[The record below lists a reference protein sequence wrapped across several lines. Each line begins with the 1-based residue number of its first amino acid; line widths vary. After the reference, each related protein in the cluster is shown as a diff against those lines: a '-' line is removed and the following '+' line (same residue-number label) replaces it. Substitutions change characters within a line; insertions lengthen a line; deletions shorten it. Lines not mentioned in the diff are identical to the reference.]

1 MDINNNDPNR
11 IVSKLTDMMNI
22 SRAEY
27 ETLLRDKSQ
36 LDIILNTYINKE
48 YSFNTDKLVE
58 VVCKMRGLM
67 A

>member
-1 MDINNNDPNR
+1 MDINNDPNR

-27 ETLLRDKSQ
+27 EMLLRDKSQ

-48 YSFNTDKLVE
+48 YSFNIDKLLE